1 MIQDLHSHT
10 YYSMDATDSPER
22 TVEAA
27 IAGGIELFGICDHN
41 SGVAFLRGDAR
52 IAPRAFVSDTIA
64 KREIARYFD
73 HISLVRE
80 KYAGRIKILRGIEI
94 ATHRNKPKTALQAGA
109 DVSMFDYC
117 MIENLDDPTSITNG
131 DIFAFRDRC
140 ATESVGIAH
149 TDMFKF
155 IKKNSYDAY
164 DYFRRMRDE
173 GIFWEL
179 NVNHD
184 STHKWRTYAYVEEFL
199 ADEERIAI
207 VKEAGVRLSVGF
219 DLHNL
224 NDYDTDRVKEYC
236 RRISRAG
243 LKLAYE

>member
-10 YYSMDATDSPER
+10 YYSMDGTDSPER

-41 SGVAFLRGDAR
+41 SGIAFLRTDAR
-52 IAPRAFVSDTIA
+52 LAPRAFVSDTVG

-80 KYAGRIKILRGIEI
+80 KYRDRITVLRGIEI
-94 ATHRNKPKTALQAGA
+94 ATHRNKPKTALQRGA

-117 MIENLDDPTSITNG
+117 MIENLDDPTSITEG
-131 DIFAFRDRC
+131 DVFAFRERC
-140 ATESVGIAH
+140 ATKTVGIAH
-149 TDMFKF
+149 TDMFGF
-155 IKKNSYDAY
+155 IEKSGFDAY
-164 DYFRRMRDE
+164 SYFRRMRDE
-173 GIFWEL
+173 NIFWEL

-184 STHKWRTYAYVEEFL
+184 STHKWRTHAYVDEL
-199 ADEERIAI
+199 LGNEERLA
-207 VKEAGVRLSVGF
+207 VVREAGVRLSVGF

-224 NDYDTDRVKEYC
+224 KDYDTERVKEYC
-236 RRISRAG
+236 SRVSRAG
-243 LKLAYE
+243 IKLIYE